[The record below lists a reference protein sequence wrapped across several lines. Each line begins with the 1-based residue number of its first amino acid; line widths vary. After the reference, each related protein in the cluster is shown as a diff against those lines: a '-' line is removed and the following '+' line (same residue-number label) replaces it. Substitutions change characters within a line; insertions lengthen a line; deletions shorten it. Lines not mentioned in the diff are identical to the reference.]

1 MRMYL
6 AAVAASLFFANPAAS
21 ADLGGKPYRGPVVE
35 PIGPAFK
42 WTGFYL
48 GAHGGYAW
56 GEVEQRQTTGG
67 MPVGPFKYDTNGAF
81 GGGTVGYNVQMGGIV
96 MGVEGDFGWMD
107 LNGKGRIPSS
117 NPAAHQDI
125 TLDGGLYGDITGRLG
140 FAANRTLLYGKGGW
154 AWFDGEARQKTT
166 NPGFVTH
173 GTDKAFDGWVAGA
186 GIEHAFAPNITIK
199 VEYLHFDFGHQG
211 GDQTSVTDPPI
222 GFVYKNT
229 TDLTADLVKA
239 GMNFKF

>member
-1 MRMYL
+1 MAEWLKAPHSKCGIL
-6 AAVAASLFFANPAAS
+6 ARVSRVRIPPSPPGQFFKALIPFESPANNS
-21 ADLGGKPYRGPVVE
+21 KLVN
-35 PIGPAFK
+35 
-42 WTGFYL
+42 
-48 GAHGGYAW
+48 
-56 GEVEQRQTTGG
+56 
-67 MPVGPFKYDTNGAF
+67 KYDTNGAF

-96 MGVEGDFGWMD
+96 VGVEGDFGWMD

-125 TLDGGLYGDITGRLG
+125 TLDGGLYADVTGRLG
-140 FAANRTLLYGKGGW
+140 LAANRTLFYGKGGW

-173 GTDKAFDGWVAGA
+173 GTDEAFDGWVAGA
-186 GIEHAFAPNITIK
+186 GIEHAFAPNVTFK
-199 VEYLHFDFGHQG
+199 VEYLHFDFGRQG

-229 TDLTADLVKA
+229 TDLTAESVKA
-239 GMNFKF
+239 GVNFKFSTGR